1 MREGTIMKKHLK
13 KLPLLLLVLL
23 LILSLTGCK
32 SKEAKA
38 ADEAIAAIGDVTL
51 DSLDAI
57 EKAEKLVSRLEDKD
71 LDALENLELLDQARD
86 AYDDLAAGAA
96 AAEIDKVI
104 AALGSADAL
113 TLDDAAAVEQ
123 ARDAYNKA
131 DEATRSKVTK
141 TDALTTAETQIHT
154 LQASGMDA
162 LIAAIGDVTLDKT
175 DDITKLRAQF
185 NALSSEAKSL
195 MENSQLLS
203 DAELRLS
210 QLRAA
215 AVEQLINAIG
225 TVSWRS
231 EDAIK
236 AAQDAYNA
244 LSAEDKANVSNADKL
259 KDAPAAYREA
269 VKQHAQDLLNG
280 MWLDE
285 DKIEGNKFY
294 YPNGFPHTSS
304 YWLTTSRSFVLPYI
318 GVRGSSMWLR
328 LVFNYTGRD
337 WVFFTKVTVSVD
349 GKNYYKSFD
358 YFDITR
364 DNNGGR
370 VWEYMDISP
379 SSDDISMLRA
389 IADSD
394 ETIVR
399 FSGDDYRRDVTL
411 TQTDKSAIRDAL
423 YVYDQL
429 S

>member
-304 YWLTTSRSFVLPYI
+304 Y
-318 GVRGSSMWLR
+318 
-328 LVFNYTGRD
+328 
-337 WVFFTKVTVSVD
+337 
-349 GKNYYKSFD
+349 
-358 YFDITR
+358 
-364 DNNGGR
+364 
-370 VWEYMDISP
+370 
-379 SSDDISMLRA
+379 
-389 IADSD
+389 
-394 ETIVR
+394 
-399 FSGDDYRRDVTL
+399 SGDLHPSWVEFDL
-411 TQTDKSAIRDAL
+411 
-423 YVYDQL
+423 
-429 S
+429 